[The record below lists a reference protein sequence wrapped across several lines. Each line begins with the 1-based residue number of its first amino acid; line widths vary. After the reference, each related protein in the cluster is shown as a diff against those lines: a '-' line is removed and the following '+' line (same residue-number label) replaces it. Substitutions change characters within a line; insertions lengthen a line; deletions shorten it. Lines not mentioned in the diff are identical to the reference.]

1 MHEHNTPPCLLPQ
14 LNKFLCGNESTL
26 AKASRKKM
34 SKTSSKKR
42 NFTESELEVL
52 LSEVETRKNILFG
65 TLSSGINNKRK
76 KNEWDSLADAVNA
89 VGSENRTVNELKK
102 KWSDIK
108 VEVKRRTAAHR
119 QSVGRTG
126 SGTGVDE
133 LTPFEQRVASIVGD
147 TLLSGVV
154 SVAVGDS
161 DLQDCHEGTSTGTHS
176 ESAPPEQPGPSMS
189 SVSSVFSV
197 PPSAEARPSGRVLTH
212 AVLESQQQIV
222 RAIGEINS
230 HLKNITDALTDIS
243 HSLKELVKK

>member
-1 MHEHNTPPCLLPQ
+1 M
-14 LNKFLCGNESTL
+14 
-26 AKASRKKM
+26 AKASG
-34 SKTSSKKR
+34 KKR

-76 KNEWDSLADAVNA
+76 KYEWESLADAVNA
-89 VGSENRTVNELKK
+89 VGSESRTVNDLKK

-108 VEVKRRTAAHR
+108 VDVKRRTAAHR
-119 QSVGRTG
+119 PRVGRTG
-126 SGTGVDE
+126 GGKGVDE
-133 LTPFEQRVASIVGD
+133 LTPFEQRVASIIGD

-154 SVAVGDS
+154 SAAVGDS
-161 DLQDCHEGTSTGTHS
+161 DLLQDCHEDSYGATAGTSTGTHS
-176 ESAPPEQPGPSMS
+176 ESAPPEQPAPTVASIS
-189 SVSSVFSV
+189 SVSGVSGA

-222 RAIGEINS
+222 MAIGEINS